1 MSRKVKLGTQRKNE
15 ERKKQALKIN
25 KIGRP
30 SKVKWL
36 ELAPGSLKGTVSLPP
51 CWVDQSSSLCKL
63 KKEERSH
70 LICPLALT
78 KHPLKNVKEKRNE

>member
-36 ELAPGSLKGTVSLPP
+36 ELAPGSLKGAVSLHATMLGG
-51 CWVDQSSSLCKL
+51 SI
-63 KKEERSH
+63 
-70 LICPLALT
+70 LIP
-78 KHPLKNVKEKRNE
+78 V